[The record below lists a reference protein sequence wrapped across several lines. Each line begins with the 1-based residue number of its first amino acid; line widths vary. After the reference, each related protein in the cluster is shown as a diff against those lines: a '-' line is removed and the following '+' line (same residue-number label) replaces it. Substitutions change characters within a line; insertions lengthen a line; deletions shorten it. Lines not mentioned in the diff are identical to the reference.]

1 MLLGRLVKLINISTD
16 IFLWKEI
23 GLFTDTEFLKVRGLF
38 RYIILY
44 ILDEEPLHG
53 YAMIKK
59 IRKIFGNS
67 YSPSPG
73 VLYPT
78 LQFLEEMG
86 LIRSFTKG
94 RRKIYE
100 ITESGRKL
108 LAEHRREVEN
118 FLTRINNL
126 RKFAEE
132 TELVKIIDILRKI
145 YENDIIVPNDV
156 KEKIKYHVREII
168 SLLDNLLSNR

>member
-1 MLLGRLVKLINISTD
+1 M
-16 IFLWKEI
+16 
-23 GLFTDTEFLKVRGLF
+23 FTDTEFLKVRGLF

-44 ILDEEPLHG
+44 VLAEEPLHG
-53 YAMIKK
+53 YAMMKR
-59 IRKIFGNS
+59 IRKLFGNS

-108 LAEHRREVEN
+108 LEEHRKEVEG
-118 FLTRINNL
+118 FLTRINSL
-126 RKFAEE
+126 RKFVEE
-132 TELVKIIDILRKI
+132 TELVKILEILRKI
-145 YENDIIVPNDV
+145 YEDNITIPDDV
-156 KEKIKYHVREII
+156 KEKIRQHVKEII
-168 SLLDNLLSNR
+168 KILNKLVD

>member
-1 MLLGRLVKLINISTD
+1 M
-16 IFLWKEI
+16 
-23 GLFTDTEFLKVRGLF
+23 FTDTDFLRVRGLF

-44 ILDEEPLHG
+44 VLSEEPLHG
-53 YAMIKK
+53 YAMMKRIKK
-59 IRKIFGNS
+59 LFGNS

-108 LAEHRREVEN
+108 LEEHRKEVED
-118 FLTRINNL
+118 FLTRINSL

-132 TELVKIIDILRKI
+132 TELIKIIDILRKI
-145 YENDIIVPNDV
+145 YENNITIPQDV
-156 KEKIKYHVREII
+156 KERIRVHVREII
-168 SLLDNLLSNR
+168 RLLDDLTK

>member
-1 MLLGRLVKLINISTD
+1 M
-16 IFLWKEI
+16 
-23 GLFTDTEFLKVRGLF
+23 FTDTEFLKVRGLF

-44 ILDEEPLHG
+44 VLAEEPLHG
-53 YAMIKK
+53 YAMMKKIKK
-59 IRKIFGNS
+59 LFGNS

-108 LAEHRREVEN
+108 LEEHRKEVED

-132 TELVKIIDILRKI
+132 TELVKILEILRKI
-145 YENDIIVPNDV
+145 YEDNVIIPEDV
-156 KEKIKYHVREII
+156 KEEIRSHVREII
-168 SLLDNLLSNR
+168 SILSELVG

>member
-1 MLLGRLVKLINISTD
+1 M
-16 IFLWKEI
+16 
-23 GLFTDTEFLKVRGLF
+23 FTDTEFLKVRGLF

-44 ILDEEPLHG
+44 VLAEEPLHG
-53 YAMIKK
+53 YAMMKRIKK
-59 IRKIFGNS
+59 LFGNS

-94 RRKIYE
+94 RRKVYE

-108 LAEHRREVEN
+108 LEEHRKEVEE
-118 FLTRINNL
+118 FLTRINSL
-126 RKFAEE
+126 RRFAEE
-132 TELVKIIDILRKI
+132 TELIKIVDLLRKI
-145 YENDIIVPNDV
+145 YEDNIVVPEDV
-156 KEKIKYHVREII
+156 KRKVRLHVREII
-168 SLLDNLLSNR
+168 RILGELLGRE

>member
-1 MLLGRLVKLINISTD
+1 
-16 IFLWKEI
+16 
-23 GLFTDTEFLKVRGLF
+23 LFTDTEFLKVRGLF

-44 ILDEEPLHG
+44 VLAEEPLHG
-53 YAMIKK
+53 YAMMKRIKK
-59 IRKIFGNS
+59 LFGNS

-94 RRKIYE
+94 RRKVYE

-108 LAEHRREVEN
+108 LEEHRKEVEE
-118 FLTRINNL
+118 FLTRINSL
-126 RKFAEE
+126 RRFAEE
-132 TELVKIIDILRKI
+132 TELIKIVDLLRKI
-145 YENDIIVPNDV
+145 YEDNIVVPEDV
-156 KEKIKYHVREII
+156 KRKVRLHVREII
-168 SLLDNLLSNR
+168 RILGELLGRE